1 MNASVVDIEEFRQAS
16 LGKDPHVAATFLEIE
31 KQLSRQPEK
40 AIVAG
45 GGPPQGTGMEAKVAV
60 LEEIAR
66 STEKLLE
73 RMDERMT
80 RIEDRQSRDL
90 KWLIALG
97 LAATF
102 AILGTMAHGFHW
114 L

>member
-1 MNASVVDIEEFRQAS
+1 MKVDLLRDYPKGNNEQRRNSDLVFS
-16 LGKDPHVAATFLEIE
+16 
-31 KQLSRQPEK
+31 
-40 AIVAG
+40 G
-45 GGPPQGTGMEAKVAV
+45 GGSDNGGMEARVAV
-60 LEEIAR
+60 LEQIAR

-73 RMDERMT
+73 RMDARMT

-90 KWLIALG
+90 RWLVGLG

-102 AILGTMAHGFHW
+102 AILGAMAHGFHW